1 MTKKWMSVLLVLFLA
16 LAVPR
21 AAALEPTE
29 PGIGTAVLA
38 LSGEE
43 PVQAGGAF
51 ALTVSRIYAPDNETG
66 STSSLSIA
74 EEAPVVLA
82 GTGPAG
88 TAEFHGSICDGEIR
102 IPAYEAGSGSPFCTA
117 GEWTLTASFLAAD
130 EWDEDLIYLVQTS
143 LTLTVLPGEAD
154 HLELLPPEEPPE
166 ADADQGALVWSTLS
180 LRVADP
186 FGNLCT
192 GAGGVVTAAP
202 SDAEHCTLEGEL
214 SAEVSGGTAVFRPL
228 GIRNGSDTERPDPAV
243 IFQWEGIS
251 LEHTFTG
258 VTLPGKKPEPELAPT
273 PPFVPAPPVL
283 VVPAPDPEPYRPAV
297 TPTPPSNK
305 TTVKNSDGSQTTVE
319 TQQDGTVIT
328 VVERQNGSTF
338 TTTVFPSGQ
347 MQVVAS
353 IPAAASRAAQVHQE
367 VISIPMP
374 ALPAVREMEEAPLI
388 LLHTGVNTPVLVEI
402 PVSGAT
408 AGTVAVLLQSGGTR
422 EVVKQSLAAGDGI
435 TLPVSDGAA
444 VKIVDN
450 TKLFD
455 DVNRHWAQ
463 EAVQFV
469 TAREIF
475 SGIGEG
481 SFQPEAPMTR
491 SMLVT
496 TLAKYDGV
504 DVSGGAVWYEKGVEW
519 AIAAGVSDGS
529 APEAAV
535 TREQLATMLYNY
547 AGRPSISAAE
557 LNFTDFEQISDYARD
572 AVCWAAENGLI
583 SGMDDGTLAPGGSA
597 TRAQVA
603 SILMNYCKHLFSV
616 QILLAI

>member
-1 MTKKWMSVLLVLFLA
+1 MKKTWMFVLLALLLT

-38 LSGEE
+38 LSAEE
-43 PVQAGGAF
+43 PVVAGGAF
-51 ALTVSRIYAPDNETG
+51 ALTVSRVYAPDNETG

-88 TAEFHGSICDGEIR
+88 TAEFHGSICGGEIR
-102 IPAYEAGSGSPFCTA
+102 IPAHEDGSGNPFCTA

-130 EWDEDLIYLVQTS
+130 EWDDDLIYLVQAS
-143 LTLTVLPGEAD
+143 LTLTVLPGDAD
-154 HLELLPPEEPPE
+154 RLELLPPEEPPE
-166 ADADQGALVWSTLS
+166 ADADQGTLVWNALS
-180 LRVADP
+180 LRLTDP

-192 GAGGVVTAAP
+192 GAGGVVTVGL

-214 SAEVSGGTAVFRPL
+214 SAEVSGGTAVFQSLR
-228 GIRNGSDTERPDPAV
+228 IRNGSETDRPDPV
-243 IFQWEGIS
+243 LTFQWEDIA
-251 LEHTFTG
+251 LEHAFNG
-258 VTLPGKKPEPELAPT
+258 VTVPGKKPEPVPT
-273 PPFVPAPPVL
+273 PPPVLAPPMPVFP
-283 VVPAPDPEPYRPAV
+283 VPDPEPYRPPV
-297 TPTPPSNK
+297 NLTPPSNK
-305 TTVKNSDGSQTTVE
+305 TTVKNSDGSRTTVE

-338 TTTVFPSGQ
+338 TTTVLASGQ
-347 MQVVAS
+347 TEVVAR

-374 ALPAVREMEEAPLI
+374 ALPAVRQMEEAPLI
-388 LLHTGVNTPVLVEI
+388 LLHTGVNTPVLVKI
-402 PVSGAT
+402 PVSGAN
-408 AGTVAVLLQSGGTR
+408 AGTVAVLLQGGGTQ
-422 EVVKQSLAAGDGI
+422 EIVKQSLAAGDGI
-435 TLPVSDGAA
+435 TLPVFDGAA

-455 DVNRHWAQ
+455 DLNRHWAQ

-475 SGIGEG
+475 SGTGEG
-481 SFQPEAPMTR
+481 AFQPEAAMTR

-504 DVSGGAVWYEKGVEW
+504 DVSGGTVWYEKGVEW

-535 TREQLATMLYNY
+535 TREQMATMLYNY
-547 AGRPSISAAE
+547 AGRPVISTEE

-583 SGMDDGTLAPGGSA
+583 SGMDDGTLDPGGSA

-603 SILMNYCKHLFSV
+603 SILMNYCKIS
-616 QILLAI
+616 Q